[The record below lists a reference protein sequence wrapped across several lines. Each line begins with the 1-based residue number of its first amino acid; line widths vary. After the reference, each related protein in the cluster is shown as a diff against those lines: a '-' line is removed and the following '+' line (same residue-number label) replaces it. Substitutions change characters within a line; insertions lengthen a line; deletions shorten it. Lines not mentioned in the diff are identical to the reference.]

1 MKINHP
7 PKKRIREKKKIIV
20 NLITLMMPTRVLP
33 DVIRTGEITLPE
45 QVIGEDSSEVIE
57 EKEEELLLTEVIEAE
72 DVVLVESEELGE
84 VMVNVEE
91 TESVE
96 VVVFTAE
103 IEAKLEMVDL
113 MKKMEIQ
120 GHIEVEEAE
129 VILEEIEAT
138 VELQQTE
145 EEVVEVVNLK
155 LNITQMTRT
164 MKVVN
169 PD

>member
-1 MKINHP
+1 
-7 PKKRIREKKKIIV
+7 
-20 NLITLMMPTRVLP
+20 
-33 DVIRTGEITLPE
+33 
-45 QVIGEDSSEVIE
+45 
-57 EKEEELLLTEVIEAE
+57 
-72 DVVLVESEELGE
+72 
-84 VMVNVEE
+84 
-91 TESVE
+91 
-96 VVVFTAE
+96 
-103 IEAKLEMVDL
+103 